1 MESDIK
7 SRVYKRLIAEGRW
20 LEAVPIKDQLLR
32 DNKAQGMTRE
42 QAAIKAYQTLDAMFP
57 AGKTMEPSIESANDK
72 NTDTTSA
79 IQPQKVEGD
88 NQPPTNGMQKVVGD
102 DANRGSQHDEASE
115 STGARTRSS
124 ESTVSGLGKIPASWP
139 QLPSNATLSQEV
151 QWVLA
156 NRIQVIKETNDGI
169 VVDLSKA
176 LSPAPS
182 YATLG
187 WLETSIRAFA
197 KFVDVST
204 KASANSQDD
213 ADKVKREKLE
223 IAEIRELLGQM
234 RDLVASK

>member
-1 MESDIK
+1 MEPNIDLK
-7 SRVYKRLIAEGRW
+7 SQVTKRLRADKRWAEAEPIRDR
-20 LEAVPIKDQLLR
+20 LMREARETGLSKEA
-32 DNKAQGMTRE
+32 AQVS
-42 QAAIKAYQTLDAMFP
+42 IYQQLDAMFP
-57 AGKTMEPSIESANDK
+57 PIVQETTETPETTIEESNND
-72 NTDTTSA
+72 NQVLNRTS
-79 IQPQKVEGD
+79 EGD
-88 NQPPTNGMQKVVGD
+88 VVNHED
-102 DANRGSQHDEASE
+102 QRDEREAAAVVE
-115 STGARTRSS
+115 SPARPRSS
-124 ESTVSGLGKIPASWP
+124 DSTVDGLGKIPASWP